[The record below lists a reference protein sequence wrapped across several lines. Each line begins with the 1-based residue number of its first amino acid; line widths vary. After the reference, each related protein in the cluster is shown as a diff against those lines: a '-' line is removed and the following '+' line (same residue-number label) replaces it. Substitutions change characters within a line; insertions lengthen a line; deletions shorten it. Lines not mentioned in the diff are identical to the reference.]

1 MIRTALTI
9 APDVPPLT
17 VPASRTPAL
26 PPLLTAHRVPGG
38 DDPAAFAFSGAGAGR
53 LGAGDTCWSD
63 TAELAAA
70 AIVLEPEGPLSSAL
84 EMAPLMLVAIGDALG
99 AVGPPNLAVTYRWPL
114 EVLTNGGKAGRVS
127 IGVPEGATQG
137 AVPDFLVVGFSLSL
151 VLPAHARKAPGR
163 HAEITALHE
172 EGCGDLDSTMV
183 IEAVCRH
190 FVSWID
196 GWQQDGFRHAYPLIV
211 GRMSGL
217 EAPISLT
224 CGTGSAEGRLI
235 GIEADCT
242 ALVDASDRLRRVPL
256 ADALGVGA

>member
-1 MIRTALTI
+1 LIRTAPTI
-9 APDVPPLT
+9 APDVSPLT

-26 PPLLTAHRVPGG
+26 PPLLTAHRVPEV
-38 DDPAAFAFSGAGAGR
+38 DDPVAFALSGAGAGR

-70 AIVLEPEGPLSSAL
+70 AIVLEPEGPLSAAL

-99 AVGPPNLAVTYRWPL
+99 AIGPPNLAVTYRWPL
-114 EVLTNGGKAGRVS
+114 EVLANGGEAGCVS
-127 IGVPEGATQG
+127 IRVPEGATPS

-196 GWQQDGFRHAYPLIV
+196 GWQQDGFRHAHPLIV

-217 EAPISLT
+217 EAPISLP
-224 CGTGSAEGRLI
+224 CGTGNVEGRLI
-235 GIEADCT
+235 GIEAGCT
-242 ALVDASDRLRRVPL
+242 ALVDAPDRLRRVSL
-256 ADALGVGA
+256 ADALGFGA